1 LQIRKIMNNEI
12 LQIAERLKGLRE
24 AVGAS
29 VEEIA
34 SVGGVLPEKYTA
46 FENAEED
53 IPIGFLKQIAAEY
66 KVDLSALL
74 FADEP
79 RMTSYFLTRKDK
91 GLSIERV
98 SDYKYQ
104 SLAAGFLNRKADVFQ
119 VTVEPKPDTTPI
131 HHSSHAGQEFALV
144 LGGKLLLQLRDKDI
158 VLEEGDSIYFDASI
172 PHGMKALEEKPV
184 KFLTVVI

>member
-1 LQIRKIMNNEI
+1 MNSEI
-12 LQIAERLKGLRE
+12 LQIALRLKGLRE

-34 SVGGVLPEKYTA
+34 LAGGVAPEKYIA
-46 FENAEED
+46 FESAEED
-53 IPIGFLKQIAAEY
+53 IPVGFLKQVAAEY

-91 GLSIERV
+91 GLYMERV

-104 SLAAGFLNRKADVFQ
+104 SLAAGFLNRKVDVFQ
-119 VTVEPKPDTTPI
+119 VTVEPKPDSAPI

-144 LGGKLLLQLRDKDI
+144 LQGKLLLQLRDKDI
-158 VLEEGDSIYFDASI
+158 SLDEGDSIYFDASI
-172 PHGMKALEEKPV
+172 PHGMKALGGMPV
-184 KFLTVVI
+184 KFLTVII

>member
-1 LQIRKIMNNEI
+1 MNNNVVQ
-12 LQIAERLKGLRE
+12 QIGERLKGLRE

-29 VEEIA
+29 IDEMA
-34 SVGGVLPEKYTA
+34 SVGGVTPEKYQT
-46 FENAEED
+46 FENAQED
-53 IPIGFLKQIAAEY
+53 IPVGFLKQIAAAY

-74 FADEP
+74 FDDEP
-79 RMTSYFLTRKDK
+79 RMASYFLTRKDK

-119 VTVEPKPDTTPI
+119 VTVEPKPESSQI

-144 LGGKLLLQLRDKDI
+144 LEGRLLLELKDKDI
-158 VLEEGDSIYFDASI
+158 VLEEGDSVYFDASI
-172 PHGMKALEEKPV
+172 PHGMKALDGNSV
-184 KFLTVVI
+184 KFLTVII